1 MQIPPHWLPAIRLLL
16 LFAIFASAGPE
27 IFAALEMATLLEIL
41 GTALFL
47 TAFGAGLR
55 LLAIDVGRWLRN
67 LFVPPALAGMFLH
80 GGGVLTKANV
90 VAYLSGRAA
99 FFVLHVMVIG
109 MFGLHLVRA

>member
-27 IFAALEMATLLEIL
+27 IFAALEMAALLELL

-47 TAFGAGLR
+47 TAFGSALK
-55 LLAIDVGRWLRN
+55 LLAIDAGRWL
-67 LFVPPALAGMFLH
+67 LDFLVPPAFAGFYRH
-80 GGGVLTKANV
+80 GGGPLVKANV

-99 FFVLHVMVIG
+99 ICALYVMAVG
-109 MFGLHLVRA
+109 MFGLHLWRA